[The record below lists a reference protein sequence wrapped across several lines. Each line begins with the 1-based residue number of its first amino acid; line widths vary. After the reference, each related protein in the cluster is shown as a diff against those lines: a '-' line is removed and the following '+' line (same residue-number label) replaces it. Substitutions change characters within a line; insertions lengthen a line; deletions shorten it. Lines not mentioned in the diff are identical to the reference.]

1 MNEEENHEEQEKSA
15 KAKTG
20 SASSG
25 DAVYGLGMI
34 GAWVYFWKK
43 ADTPKGRATGLLKG
57 MVWPAILVYEAFSA
71 VSGRP
76 APKEISTSE

>member
-1 MNEEENHEEQEKSA
+1 MSDEENQEEQEKPA
-15 KAKTG
+15 KAKKG
-20 SASSG
+20 SGSSG

-43 ADTPKGRATGLLKG
+43 ADTPKDRATGLLKG
-57 MVWPAILVYEAFSA
+57 MVWPAILVYEAFSV

-76 APKEISTSE
+76 APKELSSSE